1 MKVNS
6 PTRRVYL
13 ILLLL
18 IATLVAVMSLPS
30 IAQDPGYHDFV
41 DNRAFLGI
49 PNFLN
54 VTTNLAFLA
63 VGIAGVWLFTNGR
76 GAMGARWSWM
86 ACFIGVALVC
96 LGSGYYHLAPDNG
109 ALVWDRVPMSVGFMG
124 LLVAVL
130 TEHLNPRLEKI
141 LLAPAILLGIASVVV
156 WHVTDD
162 LRLYAWVQ
170 FMPLLVIPAV
180 LLLFDSPY
188 THRGLLLVALA
199 IYAVAKLAEHYDR
212 AVFEVTGEIISGHS
226 LKHLLAAL
234 ALFVVYGM
242 LRASTTG
249 RETPGKFRFNDYSP
263 QRGEGRKKA

>member
-1 MKVNS
+1 MIV
-6 PTRRVYL
+6 
-13 ILLLL
+13 LLLV
-18 IATLVAVMSLPS
+18 ATLVAVMALPP
-30 IAQDPGYHDFV
+30 IAQDPTYHDFA
-41 DNRAFLGI
+41 DNRAFFGI
-49 PNFLN
+49 PSFLN
-54 VTTNLAFLA
+54 VITNLAFLA
-63 VGIAGVWLFTNGR
+63 VGIAGVWLCANDR

-86 ACFIGVALVC
+86 ACFIGTALVC
-96 LGSGYYHLAPDNG
+96 FGSGYYHLAPDNNTL
-109 ALVWDRVPMSVGFMG
+109 AWDRLPMSVGLMG

-130 TEHLNPRLEKI
+130 AEHLNLRLEKI
-141 LLAPAILLGIASVVV
+141 LLVPAILFGIASVVV

-170 FMPLLVIPAV
+170 FMPLLVMPAV

-212 AVFEVTGEIISGHS
+212 AVFTATGQIISGHS

-242 LRASTTG
+242 LRG
-249 RETPGKFRFNDYSP
+249 RTRRSGPAESAAGAARAKRSAI
-263 QRGEGRKKA
+263 RELL

>member
-1 MKVNS
+1 MV
-6 PTRRVYL
+6 
-13 ILLLL
+13 
-18 IATLVAVMSLPS
+18 AALVAVMALPP
-30 IAQDPGYHDFV
+30 IAQDPSYHDFA
-41 DNRAFLGI
+41 DRRTFFGI
-49 PNFLN
+49 PSFLN
-54 VTTNLAFLA
+54 VVTNLAFLA
-63 VGIAGVWLFTNGR
+63 VGIAGIGRCASGR

-86 ACFIGVALVC
+86 ACFIGTALVG

-130 TEHLNPRLEKI
+130 AEHLNLRLEKI
-141 LLAPAILLGIASVVV
+141 LLVPAILFGIASVVV

-180 LLLFDSPY
+180 LFLFDSPY
-188 THRGLLLVALA
+188 THRRLLLVALA

-212 AVFEVTGEIISGHS
+212 AVFAVTGEIISGHS

-234 ALFVVYGM
+234 ALLVVYGM
-242 LRASTTG
+242 LRRRTAIPSKLG
-249 RETPGKFRFNDYSP
+249 SSPGV
-263 QRGEGRKKA
+263 A

>member
-1 MKVNS
+1 M
-6 PTRRVYL
+6 
-13 ILLLL
+13 IAAL
-18 IATLVAVMSLPS
+18 IAVMALPP
-30 IAQDPGYHDFV
+30 IAQDPSYHDFA
-41 DNRAFLGI
+41 DRRTFFDI
-49 PNFLN
+49 PNFLD

-63 VGIAGVWLFTNGR
+63 VGIAGIGWCANGR
-76 GAMGARWSWM
+76 GAVGRAGHGWPASSARRWC
-86 ACFIGVALVC
+86 A
-96 LGSGYYHLAPDNG
+96 GSGYYHLAPDNST
-109 ALVWDRVPMSVGFMG
+109 LVWDRVPMSIGFMG

-130 TEHLNPRLEKI
+130 AEHINLRLERI
-141 LLAPAILLGIASVVV
+141 LLVPAILFGIASVMV

-170 FMPLLVIPAV
+170 FMPLLVIPAM

-212 AVFEVTGEIISGHS
+212 AVFTATGQIISGHS

-242 LRASTTG
+242 LRRRTA
-249 RETPGKFRFNDYSP
+249 RDLN
-263 QRGEGRKKA
+263 